1 MTADEHARMQEL
13 EGLVKRYRSR
23 ITALKLENEALLS
36 RPCPACELDA
46 RQRAGQPFDPSQPSE
61 QAAKTKRQQDSDWLP

>member
-23 ITALKLENEALLS
+23 ITVLKLENQALLS
-36 RPCPACELDA
+36 RPCPASALNEHN
-46 RQRAGQPFDPSQPSE
+46 RAGKPFDPSQPHE
-61 QAAKTKRQQDSDWLP
+61 RGDV